1 MLSLPHPTLLRMP
14 QDQAVFAVSLSMLI
28 WKRSST
34 PVCSLREHAG
44 ILISDVVERAKLLPQ
59 RCRVTRG
66 ILSQKLFSPSH
77 LPFPYRPGPFFIT
90 QARNVDTIFALLL
103 SFVAY
108 IRSINKCSFYSS
120 VF

>member
-1 MLSLPHPTLLRMP
+1 MPSLSHPTLLRMP
-14 QDQAVFAVSLSMLI
+14 QDQDVFAVSPSVLI
-28 WKRSST
+28 WKLSST

-66 ILSQKLFSPSH
+66 ILSQKIFPPPPPITYLFHTGQLHS
-77 LPFPYRPGPFFIT
+77 LVTR
-90 QARNVDTIFALLL
+90 ARNVDIIFVLLL

-108 IRSINKCSFYSS
+108 I
-120 VF
+120 